1 MGEKRRS
8 IDQCILVVIA
18 LVVPRLFGETALAGS
33 LGILHPE
40 WLRSPC
46 MMPGIG
52 LSRVALSGIIV
63 RQELIVPNRPTG
75 HKIEAN
81 TMFDRLDLR
90 RVGFD
95 VVSMESVHVC
105 YGPGRERQRGKL

>member
-8 IDQCILVVIA
+8 IDECILVVIA

-46 MMPGIG
+46 MMPGVG
-52 LSRVALSGIIV
+52 LSRVALSGIGV
-63 RQELIVPNRPTG
+63 RQELIVPNRPTS
-75 HKIEAN
+75 HEIEAN
-81 TMFDRLDLR
+81 TMFDRLDSR

-95 VVSMESVHVC
+95 IVTMKIVLVC
-105 YGPGRERQRGKL
+105 YGTRRERQRREI